1 VIEALRP
8 GKEGMEMADYKLTA
22 GPGVM
27 KVTGAPATLTTVVSA
42 ESWQFFAFAFAALV
56 TLAFGVLDS
65 LAPRM
70 IEWLPALRAPLW
82 SAGVKVAVFF
92 LLGYLTL
99 RCWPVKNFLRWVLT
113 GIKTDSR

>member
-1 VIEALRP
+1 
-8 GKEGMEMADYKLTA
+8 MEMAEHKLSA
-22 GPGVM
+22 DPGVF
-27 KVTGAPATLTTVVSA
+27 KVTGATATLTTVVSA
-42 ESWQFFAFAFAALV
+42 ESWQFFAFVFAALV

-70 IEWLPALRAPLW
+70 IEWFPAHRAPWW
-82 SAGVKVAVFF
+82 SFGAKVVVFV

-99 RCWPVKNFLRWVLT
+99 WCWPVKNFLRRVLP